1 MKLVI
6 NSCYGGFGLSDKGLQ
21 MLGIED
27 EYDLERNDPK
37 LVEVVETLGKEA
49 NSEFAELE
57 VVELPEDT
65 TDYSIM
71 EYDGLETVVYVV
83 NGKLHWA

>member
-6 NSCYGGFGLSDKGLQ
+6 NSCYGGFGLSDKALQ

-37 LVEVVETLGKEA
+37 LVEVVETLGEEA

-65 TDYSIM
+65 TDYSIE
-71 EYDGLETVVYVV
+71 EYDGSETVIYVV

>member
-6 NSCYGGFGLSDKGLQ
+6 NSCYGGFGLSDKALQ

-37 LVEVVETLGKEA
+37 LVEVVEALGEEA
-49 NSEFAELE
+49 NGECAELE

-65 TDYSIM
+65 TDYSIE
-71 EYDGLETVVYVV
+71 EYDGSETVIYVV